1 MNHLNQSRSSIMD
14 RVNMEAI
21 EDFCRQV
28 YYCDPYTAMHAEH
41 VAELMAGLAS
51 QLGMSS
57 DEISLAFI
65 VGLVHDVGKI
75 KIPGDILNKPGR
87 LTQDEFN
94 IMKLH
99 AELGANMLT
108 QVEGAE
114 AIIPIMR
121 YHHERYDGKG
131 YPEGIAGNRIPLL
144 SRMLAICDTFDA
156 MTTQRCYRQPV
167 SLELCIAEIK
177 RCAGIQFDPALC
189 KLFIDFI
196 QDRFGFM
203 LEAASCASEAA
214 KKKPGVLCVKSEY

>member
-1 MNHLNQSRSSIMD
+1 MNHLNQSQRSILD

-21 EDFCRQV
+21 EYFCRQV
-28 YYCDPYTAMHAEH
+28 YYCDPYTSMHAEH

-75 KIPGDILNKPGR
+75 KIPGDILNKTGR

-99 AELGANMLT
+99 AEHGANMLT

-177 RCAGIQFDPALC
+177 HCSGTQFDPALC

-203 LEAASCASEAA
+203 LEAASCVSEAA
-214 KKKPGVLCVKSEY
+214 TKKTGVVCIKSEC